1 MPEGLE
7 AELYRRAAERAL
19 HREIRSVDV
28 DERQPM
34 ASELRAALPGAQFTA
49 ADRVGKVVVLGLEGA
64 AADALGLHFGM
75 TGRLVVDDR
84 AAIAELEY
92 ASRRDELAWDR
103 LVIRFDDGGVL
114 RVNDPR
120 RWARF
125 ALNPALD
132 RLGPD
137 FLAVTADHLSAEFAR
152 RRAAV
157 KAVLLDQ
164 GVVAGY
170 GNMCVDEVLWQI
182 GLSPATPAREV
193 PPAAIRELVEFAPSH
208 VLGMLERGGSHR
220 GTIDP
225 AVRAAV
231 PPCPRDGAP
240 MRREKIGGRTT
251 IWCPAHQHRATA
263 HVADCGP
270 RVHPPSPPTR
280 DDR

>member
-7 AELYRRAAERAL
+7 AELYRRSAERAL
-19 HREIRSVDV
+19 HRAIQSVDV

-34 ASELRAALPGAQFTA
+34 ASELCSVLPGAQFTA
-49 ADRVGKVVVLGLEGA
+49 AHRVGKVVVLGLDGA
-64 AADALGLHFGM
+64 APDSLGLHFGM

-84 AAIAELEY
+84 AAIAELQY
-92 ASRRDELAWDR
+92 ASGRDDGAWDR

-120 RWARF
+120 RWATF
-125 ALNPALD
+125 TLDPALD

-137 FLAVTADHLSAEFAR
+137 FLTVTADHLAAEFAR

-193 PPAAIRELVEFAPSH
+193 SPVAIRELVEFAPIH
-208 VLGMLERGGSHR
+208 LRGMLERGGSHR

-240 MRREKIGGRTT
+240 MRRERIGGRTT
-251 IWCPAHQHRATA
+251 IWCPAHQHPGTA
-263 HVADCGP
+263 FVADCGQ
-270 RVHPPSPPTR
+270 RDHPPVPPTR
-280 DDR
+280 HDR